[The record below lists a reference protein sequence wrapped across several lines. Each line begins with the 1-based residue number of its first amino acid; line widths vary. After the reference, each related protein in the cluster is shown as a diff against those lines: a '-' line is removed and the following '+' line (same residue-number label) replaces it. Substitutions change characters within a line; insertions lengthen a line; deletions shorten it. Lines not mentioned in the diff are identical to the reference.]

1 MNSETLPAVIPQRLL
16 PAQIITPMPSLIKAS
31 GSSAHFAWDEF
42 FLGHIRNDHTRLAYE
57 RAVRRFMTWASP
69 QIQHLTEITPG
80 MVAAFIK
87 SIPGKV
93 PTRKLYL
100 AALRQFFDVLVNR
113 HVMILNPAFSVKG
126 ERYVVADGEGLTPE
140 ITVEQVRT
148 LMQSIEFNTIL
159 DYRDAAILGCLRFTG
174 ARVGAVASLTYGSYV
189 FDGLEYSL
197 SYVEKGSKQRRIP
210 VNSSLKVL
218 ILDYLKAA
226 EGLEWKKEMPLFR
239 ASHGRTARLSN
250 QAITGNVIYRMMK
263 RRLKQANLPMHLV
276 PHSIRAC
283 VVTDLLKQGL
293 PLEDVQVLVGHA
305 DPRTTRLYD
314 RRNRQVTRNLVER
327 ISV

>member
-1 MNSETLPAVIPQRLL
+1 MTNEQLPTLRTPQAMELL
-16 PAQIITPMPSLIKAS
+16 ELEKLPPLVQAS
-31 GSSAHFAWDEF
+31 GGAGQFAWDEF
-42 FLGHIRNDHTRLAYE
+42 FLGHIRNPHTRSAYE
-57 RAVRRFMTWASP
+57 RAVRRFLAWSNP
-69 QIQHLTEITPG
+69 EIDHLTRITPR
-80 MVAAFIK
+80 MIANFID
-87 SIPGKV
+87 SIPGKA

-113 HVMILNPAFSVKG
+113 HVIILNPAASVKG
-126 ERYVVADGEGLTPE
+126 EKYVVADGEGLTPE

-148 LMQSIEFNTIL
+148 LLQSIEMKTIL

-174 ARVGAVASLTYGSYV
+174 ARVGAVASLTYGAFV

-197 SYVEKGSKQRRIP
+197 AFVEKGNKQRRIP
-210 VNSSLKVL
+210 VNSSLKVM
-218 ILDYLKAA
+218 ILDYMKAA
-226 EGLEWKKEMPLFR
+226 EGVEWKKDSPLFR
-239 ASHGRTARLSN
+239 ASHGRTERLSN
-250 QAITGNVIYRMMK
+250 QAVTGNGIYRMMK
-263 RRLKQANLPMHLV
+263 RRLKLAKLPLHLV

-283 VVTDLLKQGL
+283 VVTDLLNQGL
-293 PLEDVQVLVGHA
+293 PLEDVQTLVGHA